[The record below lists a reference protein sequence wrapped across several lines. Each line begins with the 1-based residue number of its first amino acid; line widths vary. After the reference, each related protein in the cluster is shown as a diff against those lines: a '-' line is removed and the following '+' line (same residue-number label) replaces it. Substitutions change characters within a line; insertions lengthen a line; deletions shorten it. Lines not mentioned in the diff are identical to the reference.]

1 MSWVTKKMIAM
12 TIGIGIFM
20 KEDYAIV
27 LDFLPRGYSGM
38 RHPEPIVQAIG
49 TSYFSL
55 LELVA
60 KENVSIEAGEEVYI
74 GSGERDKIKLIKRR
88 IGKSELTGMALSN
101 LEEVIESLIKRNEKR
116 FVDFFNTASTI
127 TPRLHKLE
135 LLPGIGKKY
144 IQIIIKNRPYESFKN
159 IEDKVGISDIIKIIK
174 KRVIQELDGNEKY
187 NIFVAPLRRSLF

>member
-1 MSWVTKKMIAM
+1 M
-12 TIGIGIFM
+12 TIGIGIFL

-49 TSYFSL
+49 SNYFSL

-60 KENVSIEAGEEVYI
+60 KENVTIEQGEEVYI
-74 GSGERDKIKLIKRR
+74 GSKERDKIKLIRRR
-88 IGKSELTGMALSN
+88 IRKNELTGIALNN
-101 LEEVIESLIKRNEKR
+101 LEEVVEKLIRRNEKR
-116 FVDFFNTASTI
+116 FVEFFNTASTI

-144 IQIIIKNRPYESFKN
+144 IQIILKNRPYESFED
-159 IEDKVGISDIIKIIK
+159 IEKKTGISDIVKIIK
-174 KRVIQELDGNEKY
+174 KRILQELEGNEKY
-187 NIFVAPLRRSLF
+187 NIFVAPSRKKHIY